1 MFGAGRLCVKTAG
14 REAGKHCVI
23 VKKIDEKFVMVTGPR
38 EVTNVR
44 RRKCNI
50 HHLEPLMIKIDIKP
64 DASDE
69 EIIKVYEKEKIYEK
83 LGIEKPKPKPKK
95 EEKPK
100 ETKPEKKKQEPAKK
114 AKEKAKPEKE
124 STEKKEAKKQVSEK
138 PEQPAE
144 AKDKKQEKKQ

>member
-1 MFGAGRLCVKTAG
+1 MFSAGRLCVKTAG

-23 VKKIDEKFVMVTGPR
+23 VKKIDEKFVMVTGPK

-100 ETKPEKKKQEPAKK
+100 ETKPEKKKGKEPAKK
-114 AKEKAKPEKE
+114 AKEKEAKPEKE
-124 STEKKEAKKQVSEK
+124 NAEKKTEAKKPEEK
-138 PEQPAE
+138 S
-144 AKDKKQEKKQ
+144 AKPKTQEKKKK

>member
-1 MFGAGRLCVKTAG
+1 MLSIGRLCVKTAG

-23 VKKIDEKFVMVTGPR
+23 VKKINEKFVMVTGPK

-100 ETKPEKKKQEPAKK
+100 EPEKEKGKEPAKK
-114 AKEKAKPEKE
+114 AKEKAKPEKRN
-124 STEKKEAKKQVSEK
+124 AKKKTAK
-138 PEQPAE
+138 PKTQ
-144 AKDKKQEKKQ
+144 KKKTSR

>member
-1 MFGAGRLCVKTAG
+1 MLSTGRLCVKTAG

-23 VKKIDEKFVMVTGPR
+23 VKKIDEKFVMVTGPK

-100 ETKPEKKKQEPAKK
+100 ETKPEKKKGKEPAKK
-114 AKEKAKPEKE
+114 AKEKAKPEKRNA
-124 STEKKEAKKQVSEK
+124 EKKTAKPKTQ
-138 PEQPAE
+138 
-144 AKDKKQEKKQ
+144 KKKTSR